1 MLNPLYTYKQFF
13 VWKNQFTISTHFKC
27 QTVLFQTIQFIIST
41 LFSSIRP
48 IDMTLSGATTLGL
61 S

>member
-1 MLNPLYTYKQFF
+1 MLK
-13 VWKNQFTISTHFKC
+13 TI
-27 QTVLFQTIQFIIST
+27 LFQTIRFSIST

-48 IDMTLSGATTLGL
+48 IDRTLSGATIPDQ